1 MPNSGAS
8 LTAVAAPA
16 NGASITPT
24 NPSVGAGVTIQ
35 ASSTGTPT
43 AEVYLEATVDG
54 TNWVTL
60 AYITLTPTITML
72 LALAASNT
80 GYCFVSFRAR
90 LASITGGTV
99 SASIAIPQPT

>member
-1 MPNSGAS
+1 M
-8 LTAVAAPA
+8 
-16 NGASITPT
+16 
-24 NPSVGAGVTIQ
+24 Q

-43 AEVYLEATVDG
+43 ADVYLEATVDS

-60 AYITLTPTITML
+60 AYITLTSTVTVVL
-72 LALAASNT
+72 VLANTNT